1 VLEFHILDRCLL
13 RLPGPLCHSAAFT
26 GCGGDAQ
33 HLHLHDP
40 IPGDTK
46 ISGGNLTK
54 RKMRGTGLQ
63 SSLKDPVATRVP
75 LNIREMDGPACGR
88 SMSGKEPGVATTA
101 PPTCH

>member
-1 VLEFHILDRCLL
+1 MLEFHILDRCLL

-33 HLHLHDP
+33 HPHLHDP

-54 RKMRGTGLQ
+54 RKMRETGLQ